1 MLDWSFEKQP
11 TQNMLFKTMNK
22 IQCTALLLANVM
34 MTSAIANP
42 GEFDDMSALNIV
54 DGSTKSNPQFNE
66 SPNLTEFKQSV
77 NNDSWLYDFGSTSAP
92 LQVVNS
98 DFAGFAV
105 AAPQNSFVK
114 HSEQVSV
121 AIDTQQLQHS
131 DEDDG
136 NIFIDGLSSLYNSAE
151 NLTVKVTS
159 FVGTHFHSIFCDE
172 EEQQPIANV
181 ESQYVYVKPS
191 NDITFSTTYALPAPT
206 KHQFDFEN
214 NNQGLSI
221 FGKNFDVIYELEKHE
236 NAAHPM
242 LNIDQEIEFEI
253 GFSSAM

>member
-1 MLDWSFEKQP
+1 
-11 TQNMLFKTMNK
+11 MNK
-22 IQCTALLLANVM
+22 IQCTALLFANVM

-42 GEFDDMSALNIV
+42 GEFDDMSALTIV
-54 DGSTKSNPQFNE
+54 DASTKSNLQLNQ
-66 SPNLTEFKQSV
+66 SHNLTAPKQSV
-77 NNDSWLYDFGSTSAP
+77 NNDSWLYGFGSTSAP
-92 LQVVNS
+92 LQVINS
-98 DFAGFAV
+98 DFTELAV
-105 AAPQNSFVK
+105 AAPQRSFVK
-114 HSEQVSV
+114 QPDQVTV
-121 AIDTQQLQHS
+121 AIDNKQLQLS

-136 NIFIDGLSSLYNSAE
+136 NIFIEGLSSLYNSAE

-181 ESQYVYVKPS
+181 KSQYVYVKPS
-191 NDITFSTTYALPAPT
+191 NDVTFSMSYTLPTPT

-236 NAAHPM
+236 NAVHPM